1 MYRFAIYCVVL
12 GLLWQL
18 PTTWLLFI
26 PVCFFWL
33 IAAAG
38 ITALISLAWLEA
50 IDK

>member
-26 PVCFFWL
+26 PVAIFW
-33 IAAAG
+33 IVAAAVITTILG
-38 ITALISLAWLEA
+38 IVWIEV